1 MKIIRKAIPAVAL
14 LVALN
19 GCAAGNES
27 PEVETQV
34 PTETILVQMETEPTV
49 WETYAKEETV
59 PVRESEEA
67 TEPASEAAPTAPPET
82 EPEKDREEKPPVQTE
97 PAAEKPPKEDKP
109 LKEPEETHPPV
120 TEPAATEPPAEKPKE
135 TEPPV
140 TEPVVTEPV
149 PPHPPET
156 TPVETE
162 PPETTPPA
170 TEAPETEPPREEINT
185 RELESYG
192 RRYAA
197 ATYGYNANPNCNP
210 STNAGYFPGVRVRV
224 TTMEEGYAAAREA
237 VDYQYASDVAMGRAI
252 SVEIDGV
259 TVRRNINLY
268 FQPTDDP
275 QVFILWCYYG
285 GEA

>member
-1 MKIIRKAIPAVAL
+1 MKNIRKAIPAVAL

-19 GCAAGNES
+19 GCTAGNES

-49 WETYAKEETV
+49 CETYAKEETV

-67 TEPASEAAPTAPPET
+67 TEAASEAAPTVPQET
-82 EPEKDREEKPPVQTE
+82 EPEKDREEKPQVQTE
-97 PAAEKPPKEDKP
+97 PPAEKPPKENVP
-109 LKEPEETHPPV
+109 PKEPAETLPPV
-120 TEPAATEPPAEKPKE
+120 TEPAATEPPAEKPQE
-135 TEPPV
+135 TEPQV
-140 TEPVVTEPV
+140 TEPEVTEPA
-149 PPHPPET
+149 PTQPPET

-162 PPETTPPA
+162 PPETAPPA
-170 TEAPETEPPREEINT
+170 TEAPETELPREQINT
-185 RELESYG
+185 WELESYG

-197 ATYGYNANPNCNP
+197 STYGYNGNPSCNP
-210 STNAGYFPGVRVRV
+210 STNAGYFPGVRVKV
-224 TTMEEGYAAAREA
+224 TTMEEGYAAAMEA
-237 VDYQYASDVAMGRAI
+237 VDYQYASDMAMGREI

-259 TVRRNINLY
+259 KVRRNINLY